1 MTQAAIKLLL
11 LGAIG
16 GWALDDLLA
25 GQWGR
30 FLLQLAAGAG
40 VFCFVQPRPF
50 ST

>member
-16 GWALDDLLA
+16 GWALEDLFS
-25 GQWGR
+25 GKWDG
-30 FLLQLAAGAG
+30 LLMQLVILAA